1 MTSSPQST
9 VDLVWKRVLF
19 FLFSVPQPPPLSPTF
34 HRLGLPYLYQCP
46 SLANRAAIQA
56 LGERLH
62 ADPSVRLHVREL
74 IVYYHAD
81 GTDAPT
87 KPGLRHTP
95 RLTRLVKVSMDWPTL
110 QAHAE
115 TAGTSLVELKA
126 HLIAGEV
133 ATVVV
138 DPSVL
143 RYFTAR
149 RILDW
154 SIKEVDF
161 LLTAVGWSAHD
172 ESPALEVLKAD
183 VTTYTLLTQLDYVA
197 PKYPSH

>member
-1 MTSSPQST
+1 MIRFSATDHST
-9 VDLVWKRVLF
+9 E
-19 FLFSVPQPPPLSPTF
+19 T
-34 HRLGLPYLYQCP
+34 LYQYP
-46 SLANRAAIQA
+46 SLARRGAIQA
-56 LGERLH
+56 LGERLY

-95 RLTRLVKVSMDWPTL
+95 RLTRLVEVSMDWTTL
-110 QAHAE
+110 RALAE
-115 TAGTSLVELKA
+115 TAGATLVELKA

-133 ATVVV
+133 STVVA
-138 DPSVL
+138 DPSVP
-143 RYFTAR
+143 RRFTAR

-161 LLTAVGWSAHD
+161 PLTAVGWSAHD

-183 VTTYTLLTQLDYVA
+183 VTTYTLLTQLEYVVHFSFRI
-197 PKYPSH
+197 SH